1 MPPKRS
7 SSRASP
13 PDSAPP
19 APPRERLLAFAD
31 DVARQQAAVSAPA
44 PDPELHLVTFRLER
58 EAFAVP
64 IDRVREVVR
73 VTDVTRVPEAP
84 PHIRGV
90 TNLRGKV
97 LPVVELRTRLGL
109 SPAVIT
115 PSSRILVVEAH
126 NRVLGLLVDGVSR
139 VVKVPS
145 SSVVP
150 PPDEVLSERTDYI
163 PGVARMGETLLI
175 LLDLDRA
182 LLLSDER

>member
-7 SSRASP
+7 PSRSSASE
-13 PDSAPP
+13 SAP
-19 APPRERLLAFAD
+19 AARERLLAFAD
-31 DVARQQAAVSAPA
+31 DLARQQASAPVA
-44 PDPELHLVTFRLER
+44 EPDPELHLVTFRLER
-58 EAFAVP
+58 ESFAVP

-73 VTDVTRVPEAP
+73 VTEITRVPEAP

-90 TNLRGKV
+90 TNLRGRV

-109 SPAVIT
+109 TPAVTT
-115 PSSRILVVEAH
+115 PSSRILVVESH
-126 NRVLGLLVDGVSR
+126 GRLLGLLVDGVSR
-139 VVKVPS
+139 VVKLPS

-150 PPDEVLSERTDYI
+150 PPEEVLSDRTDYI
-163 PGVARMGETLLI
+163 PGVARMGDLLLI

>member
-1 MPPKRS
+1 MPPKRPS
-7 SSRASP
+7 SKS
-13 PDSAPP
+13 DSAAG
-19 APPRERLLAFAD
+19 APVREQLLAFAD
-31 DVARQQAAVSAPA
+31 DLTRRQAAAAVLP

-58 EAFAVP
+58 ESFAVP

-73 VTDVTRVPEAP
+73 VTEITRVPEAP

-90 TNLRGKV
+90 TNLRGRV

-109 SPAVIT
+109 TPAVIT
-115 PSSRILVVEAH
+115 PASRVLVVEAH
-126 NRVLGLLVDGVSR
+126 GRVLGLLVDGVSR

-150 PPDEVLSERTDYI
+150 PPEEVLSHRTDYI
-163 PGVARMGETLLI
+163 PGVARTGDTLLI

>member
-1 MPPKRS
+1 V
-7 SSRASP
+7 
-13 PDSAPP
+13 
-19 APPRERLLAFAD
+19 RESLLAFAD
-31 DVARQQAAVSAPA
+31 DLARTQASTEVTA

-58 EAFAVP
+58 ESFAVP

-73 VTDVTRVPEAP
+73 VTEITRVPEAP

-90 TNLRGKV
+90 TNLRGRV

-109 SPAVIT
+109 AVAVID

-126 NRVLGLLVDGVSR
+126 NRILGLLVDGVSR

-150 PPDEVLSERTDYI
+150 PPAEVLSDRTDYI
-163 PGVARMGETLLI
+163 PGVARMADTLLM
-175 LLDLDRA
+175 LLDLDRV

>member
-7 SSRASP
+7 ASRS
-13 PDSAPP
+13 SAPESTP
-19 APPRERLLAFAD
+19 VAREGLLAFAD
-31 DVARQQAAVSAPA
+31 DLARQQAAAPIAA

-58 EAFAVP
+58 ESFAVP
-64 IDRVREVVR
+64 IERVREVVR
-73 VTDVTRVPEAP
+73 VTEITRVPEAP

-90 TNLRGKV
+90 TNLRGRV

-109 SPAVIT
+109 TAAVTT
-115 PSSRILVVEAH
+115 PSSRILVVESQG
-126 NRVLGLLVDGVSR
+126 RLLGLLVDGVSR

-150 PPDEVLSERTDYI
+150 PPEEVLSERTDYI
-163 PGVARMGETLLI
+163 PGVARMGDLLLI

-182 LLLSDER
+182 LLLSEER

>member
-1 MPPKRS
+1 MPPKRPA
-7 SSRASP
+7 SRSTAP
-13 PDSAPP
+13 ESAP
-19 APPRERLLAFAD
+19 AARERLLAFAD
-31 DVARQQAAVSAPA
+31 DLARQQAAAPAAA

-58 EAFAVP
+58 ESFAVP

-73 VTDVTRVPEAP
+73 VTEITRVPEAP

-90 TNLRGKV
+90 TNLRGRV

-109 SPAVIT
+109 TAAVTT
-115 PSSRILVVEAH
+115 PSSRILVVESQG
-126 NRVLGLLVDGVSR
+126 RLLGLLVDAVSR

-150 PPDEVLSERTDYI
+150 PPEEVLSDRTDYI
-163 PGVARMGETLLI
+163 PGVARMGDLLLI